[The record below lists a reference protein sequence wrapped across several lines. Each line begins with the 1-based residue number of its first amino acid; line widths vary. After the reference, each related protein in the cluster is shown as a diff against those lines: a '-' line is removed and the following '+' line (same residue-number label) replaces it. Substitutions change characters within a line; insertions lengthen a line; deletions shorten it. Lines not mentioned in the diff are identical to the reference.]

1 MSFTQVINAKIN
13 KAYKIIRVMEENL
26 NENWNNETG
35 RLTNDIPVV
44 EEYVQVGKRIV
55 ETGRVRIIKTV
66 NEEEAHV
73 EAPLLQEEVNVERVP
88 VNQYIETAP
97 PVRYEG
103 DVMIIPVIQEVV
115 VIEKRLM
122 LVEEIRVNKHQTQTN
137 VSQTVTLRKEE
148 VKVERTDTGNLNNE
162 TF

>member
-1 MSFTQVINAKIN
+1 
-13 KAYKIIRVMEENL
+13 MEENL
-26 NENWNNETG
+26 NEKLHNNTE
-35 RLTNDIPVV
+35 RAVNVIPVI
-44 EEYVQVGKRIV
+44 EEHVQVGKKIV

-73 EAPLLQEEVNVERVP
+73 EAPLLQEEVKVERVP
-88 VNQYIETAP
+88 VNQYIEAAP

-148 VKVERTDTGNLNNE
+148 VKIERTDTGNLNTE